1 MRIVRFRDGESIHW
15 GVLQG
20 EDVFHMPD
28 APFWAGGTKEY
39 VGALDSVQL
48 LAPVDPAKI
57 VCVGMNYAKHIT
69 ERDPNRKIPTEPVL
83 FMKPQTALIGNG
95 EAIRLAHPD
104 HENHHEAELVVVIGR
119 TARFVNEDD
128 ALDYVLGY
136 TCGND
141 VSDRTLQAQD
151 GQFVRA
157 KGFDTYAPMGPV
169 LQTDLDPSNLA
180 ISCTVN
186 GETRQ
191 QSTTSTMIWS
201 VPQLISFISG
211 VMTLEPGDV
220 IMTGTPEGV
229 GPLNHGDTVAVSI
242 EKIGTLENHVRFLH
256 DETAIPLGPKGP
268 GGGA

>member
-104 HENHHEAELVVVIGR
+104 HENHHEAELVVVIVR
-119 TARFVNEDD
+119 TARCVN
-128 ALDYVLGY
+128 
-136 TCGND
+136 
-141 VSDRTLQAQD
+141 
-151 GQFVRA
+151 
-157 KGFDTYAPMGPV
+157 
-169 LQTDLDPSNLA
+169 
-180 ISCTVN
+180 
-186 GETRQ
+186 
-191 QSTTSTMIWS
+191 
-201 VPQLISFISG
+201 
-211 VMTLEPGDV
+211 
-220 IMTGTPEGV
+220 
-229 GPLNHGDTVAVSI
+229 
-242 EKIGTLENHVRFLH
+242 
-256 DETAIPLGPKGP
+256 
-268 GGGA
+268 